1 MMMFKTKHTLSGVSN
16 VTKLLMSMSDDRQY
30 QIHSVSFQ
38 MFFISS
44 DGCLVVVVIMIE
56 SPFSAEVFFIGYL
69 VCRGWDTE
77 YTGSSKSI
85 LEGTLAEFQYDHI
98 FAHIFLFLFSNTL
111 PSPMFETSREIY
123 NI

>member
-16 VTKLLMSMSDDRQY
+16 VTKLLMSMSDDQQY
-30 QIHSVSFQ
+30 RIHSVSFQ

-56 SPFSAEVFFIGYL
+56 SPFSAEVFLIGYV
-69 VCRGWDTE
+69 VCRGWDTK

-85 LEGTLAEFQYDHI
+85 LEGTLAEFQYG
-98 FAHIFLFLFSNTL
+98 FAYIFLFLFSNTL
-111 PSPMFETSREIY
+111 PSLMFETSRETY